1 MKCPYCR
8 WTGPFKSFGRHQ
20 WKKHKARV
28 QRNLAKARRASKR
41 SRKSGKSRSPSAASR
56 KARSSQGDAWVRKGK
71 GRYTI
76 PGSGVTIIIGRR

>member
-1 MKCPYCR
+1 MKCPYCS
-8 WTGPFKSFGRHQ
+8 WTGPFRSFGRHQ

-41 SRKSGKSRSPSAASR
+41 RRKSPTSRQR
-56 KARSSQGDAWVRKGK
+56 KARSSQGDIWVQKGK

-76 PGSGVTIIIGRR
+76 PGAGVTIIIGGRR